1 MKSVTNIIA
10 NKSSWLYYLSQ
21 HCQQLKSINKRFSK
35 SLPSPLNQH
44 CHVANWRET
53 TLIVHTD
60 SSLWATRLRY
70 MTPFL
75 IASWQKE
82 LSMPTI
88 NKIIVQVRPTLLVYD
103 TQ

>member
-1 MKSVTNIIA
+1 MKSIMHIMA
-10 NKSSWLYYLSQ
+10 NQSSWLYRLSQ
-21 HCQQLKSINKRFSK
+21 HCQVLKLINKKFDK
-35 SLPSPLNQH
+35 SLPPPLSKH
-44 CHVANWRET
+44 CYVANWREK

-75 IASWQKE
+75 IAKWQKE

-88 NKIIVQVRPTLLVYD
+88 NKIVVQVRPTLLKN
-103 TQ
+103 Q

>member
-1 MKSVTNIIA
+1 MKSITCIMA
-10 NKSSWLYYLSQ
+10 NKSSLLHHLSQ
-21 HCQQLKSINKRFSK
+21 HCQLLKSINKNLKK
-35 SLPSPLNQH
+35 SLPPPLSQH
-44 CHVANWRET
+44 CHIANWREK

-75 IASWQKE
+75 IAKWQKE

-88 NKIIVQVRPTLLVYD
+88 NKIIVQVRPTLLKN
-103 TQ
+103 Q

>member
-1 MKSVTNIIA
+1 MKSITHIIA
-10 NKSSWLYYLSQ
+10 NKSSWLYSLSQ
-21 HCQQLKSINKRFSK
+21 HCQILKSINSK
-35 SLPSPLNQH
+35 FNNSLPSPLSEH
-44 CHVANWRET
+44 CQVANWREN

-75 IASWQKE
+75 IANWQKE

-88 NKIIVQVRPTLLVYD
+88 NKIIVQVRPTLY
-103 TQ
+103 

>member
-1 MKSVTNIIA
+1 MKSVTSIIT
-10 NKSSWLYYLSQ
+10 NKSSWLYQLSH
-21 HCQQLKSINKRFSK
+21 HCKILKSINKGFNK
-35 SLPSPLNQH
+35 SLPPPLSQH
-44 CHVANWRET
+44 CHVANWREK

-75 IASWQKE
+75 IAKWQKE

-88 NKIIVQVRPTLLVYD
+88 NKIIVKVRPTLLED
-103 TQ
+103 HFQ

>member
-10 NKSSWLYYLSQ
+10 NKSSRLYHLSQ
-21 HCQQLKSINKRFSK
+21 HCQKLKSINKRFSK
-35 SLPSPLNQH
+35 ILPSPLNQH
-44 CHVANWRET
+44 CHVANWREK
-53 TLIVHTD
+53 TLIIHTD

-75 IASWQKE
+75 IVSWQKE

-88 NKIIVQVRPTLLVYD
+88 NKVIVKVRPTLLK
-103 TQ
+103 QCSQ